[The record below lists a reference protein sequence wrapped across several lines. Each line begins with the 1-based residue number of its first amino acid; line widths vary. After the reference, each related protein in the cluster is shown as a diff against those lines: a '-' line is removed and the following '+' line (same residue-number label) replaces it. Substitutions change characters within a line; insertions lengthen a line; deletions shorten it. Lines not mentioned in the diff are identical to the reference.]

1 MEPGKCRSLR
11 CFDGAS
17 SARVESRAV
26 RLAPTLLV
34 LTLLAASAAA
44 FAVAERLK
52 LEASPILGPKVER
65 AFSPGCRCP
74 YPTAELRFR
83 LARRD
88 RLTVTVL
95 DARGRKIRT
104 LADALPRPRGRV
116 VLRWDG
122 KTDSGTVVRDGRYR
136 YVVKLLRKARTVK
149 LPFPVTAD
157 RTPPVVKIVSALPR
171 TLLAGSRGHAGR
183 VKIRYRLSERA
194 RPVILFRGRRAVRA
208 RRRRPRGQLDWYA
221 RSAGKAL
228 GPGVYRLTIEARDT
242 AGNLSAPA
250 MVNVEIRPRV

>member
-1 MEPGKCRSLR
+1 M
-11 CFDGAS
+11 
-17 SARVESRAV
+17 

-34 LTLLAASAAA
+34 LALLAASPAA

-74 YPTAELRFR
+74 HPAAELQFR

-95 DARGRKIRT
+95 DARGSTIRT

-116 VLRWDG
+116 LLRWDG
-122 KTDSGTVVRDGRYR
+122 KTDSGTVVPDGHYR
-136 YVVKLLRKARTVK
+136 YVVRLLRKARTVK
-149 LPFPVTAD
+149 VPFAVTAD
-157 RTPPVVKIVSALPR
+157 RTPPRVRIVSALPR
-171 TLLAGSRGHAGR
+171 TLRAGTGGRAGR

-194 RPVILFRGRRAVRA
+194 RPVIFFRGRRVVRA

-221 RSAGKAL
+221 RSAGSAL
-228 GPGVYRLTIEARDT
+228 GPGDYRLTIEARDV

-250 MVNVEIRPRV
+250 TVTVRIRPRA